1 LLVDD
6 HLHGGHVVHFY
17 ATDTELVDVAG
28 EFLADGLR
36 AGESCLVVATP
47 SHRCDLE
54 TKCDPNGSAR
64 REGRLILV
72 DAVDTLQR
80 FMADGSPIAGDF
92 NTTIVEILER
102 LPANTPRRVYG
113 EMVGVLWSEGN
124 VSGAVSVEEL
134 WNALPAH
141 LGFSLF
147 CGYPSSVAFPLDEVS
162 SIRDLHTSMVGAP
175 PRQIDA
181 ELSQTFVSSTWSLR
195 AARRFVS
202 TTISEWGFDG
212 VAADAELIAS
222 ELATNAVS
230 HARSHFSVGLSRLGN
245 QVRIAVGDADNTPPI
260 VRAPNRAGVGGLGLH
275 LIESLATCWGYE
287 IDSHGKIVWADIACE
302 SASAG

>member
-1 LLVDD
+1 LFVDD

-28 EFLADGLR
+28 GFLADGLR

-47 SHRCDLE
+47 SHCRDLQAR
-54 TKCDPNGSAR
+54 CDPNGSAVQ
-64 REGRLILV
+64 EGRLILV

-80 FMADGSPIAGDF
+80 FMADGAPIAAEFD
-92 NTTIVEILER
+92 TAIVELLQR
-102 LPANTPRRVYG
+102 LPANAPRCVYG

-124 VSGAVSVEEL
+124 ISGAISVEEL

-141 LGFSLF
+141 MNFSLF

-162 SIRDLHTSMVGAP
+162 TIRDLHTSMVGGP
-175 PRQIDA
+175 PRHIEA

-202 TTISEWGFDG
+202 TSMSMWEFDS

-230 HARSHFSVGLSRLGN
+230 HARSHFSIGLSRHGG

-260 VRAPNRAGVGGLGLH
+260 VRAPSRAGVGGLGLH
-275 LIESLATCWGYE
+275 LIESLATSWGYE
-287 IDSHGKIVWADIACE
+287 VDPHGKIVWADIACE
-302 SASAG
+302 STSAG